1 MNDGRD
7 GFSTF
12 FEDVE
17 PRLRYALVAAY
28 GSDAGSDAAAEA
40 LSWAYEHWD
49 RMQGVQSP
57 VAYLF
62 RVAQTRSRRSR
73 RPLPVGVQRNESH
86 EPEVEPGLER
96 LIDALPRQQRVSVL
110 LVHGLEW
117 THGEVAE
124 LLDISPSTVATH
136 VSRALDALRRGRR
149 SRYRC
154 STMTTSA

>member
-1 MNDGRD
+1 VSDADER
-7 GFSTF
+7 FKTF

-17 PRLRYALVAAY
+17 PRLRHALVAAY

-49 RMQGVQSP
+49 RMQGVRSP

-62 RVAQTRSRRSR
+62 RVAQTRSVRIRRTM
-73 RPLPVGVQRNESH
+73 PLAREEIESH

-96 LIDALPRQQRVSVL
+96 LIRALPHQQRVSVL

-124 LLDISPSTVATH
+124 LLDISSSTVATH
-136 VSRALDALRRGRR
+136 VSRALDALRRGLGVDTDAQR
-149 SRYRC
+149 
-154 STMTTSA
+154 

>member
-1 MNDGRD
+1 MSDGDER
-7 GFSTF
+7 FKTF

-17 PRLRYALVAAY
+17 PRLRHALVAAY

-73 RPLPVGVQRNESH
+73 RSLPLGVEEVRSH
-86 EPEVEPGLER
+86 EPAVEPGLER
-96 LIDALPRQQRVSVL
+96 LIDALPHQQRVSVL

-124 LLDISPSTVATH
+124 LLGISSSSVATH
-136 VSRALDALRRGRR
+136 VSRALDALRRGLGVDTDAQR
-149 SRYRC
+149 
-154 STMTTSA
+154 

>member
-1 MNDGRD
+1 VSNGRE
-7 GFSTF
+7 GFTTF

-17 PRLRYALVAAY
+17 PRLRHALVAAY

-49 RMQGVQSP
+49 RMQGIRSP

-62 RVAQTRSRRSR
+62 RVGQTRTRHSRRS
-73 RPLPVGVQRNESH
+73 LPVAAPPIESH

-96 LIDALPRQQRVSVL
+96 LIHALPNQQRVAVL

-124 LLDISPSTVATH
+124 LLEISSSTVSTH
-136 VSRALDALRRGRR
+136 VARALDALRRGLGVD
-149 SRYRC
+149 
-154 STMTTSA
+154 TDA

>member
-1 MNDGRD
+1 MSDAHER
-7 GFSTF
+7 FKSF

-17 PRLRYALVAAY
+17 PRLRHALVAAY

-40 LSWAYEHWD
+40 LTWAYEHWD

-62 RVAQTRSRRSR
+62 RVAQTRSERSR
-73 RPLPVGVQRNESH
+73 RALPLGVEESGSH

-96 LIDALPRQQRVSVL
+96 LVRALPHQQRVSVL
-110 LVHGLEW
+110 LVHGLQW

-124 LLDISPSTVATH
+124 LLGISSSTVATH
-136 VSRALDALRRGRR
+136 TARALEALRRGLGVDTDAQR
-149 SRYRC
+149 
-154 STMTTSA
+154 